1 MKRLFIA
8 FVICAG
14 FVSCQIS
21 DSSIRPVDGHQLFNY
36 SSGLCGNYVT
46 VPVELMEMLIG
57 FDEYMNKSLA
67 DKEADA
73 RFYGKIDEMSDNV
86 YRFNDNAERK
96 IQCTVDTQGK
106 SIHDKDAVWIIAHL
120 SSWGYNEADVLTSYY
135 DYSLP
140 EYTEIRMTDV
150 ENSVWTIS
158 YEDLFETVLKYK
170 GQDEGRNIWEV
181 TATGKDV
188 SSKSDLTAYFS
199 TGDTP
204 LEVKERKMNEDKVY
218 LGNAYKGYFN
228 VAIYSGKEL
237 KDWCHITFRPGFT
250 TKYETNQ

>member
-14 FVSCQIS
+14 FASCQIS
-21 DSSIRPVDGHQLFNY
+21 DSSIRPIDGNQLFNY

-46 VPVELMEMLIG
+46 VPVELMELLLA
-57 FDEYMNKSLA
+57 FDAYMDKTLE
-67 DKEADA
+67 DKEADV
-73 RFYGKIDEMSDNV
+73 RFYGKIEEISDNV
-86 YRFNDNAERK
+86 YRFNDSAERK

-106 SIHDKDAVWIIAHL
+106 SIRDKDAVWIIAHL
-120 SSWGYNEADVLTSYY
+120 SSWGHNEADVLTSYY
-135 DYSLP
+135 DYALP

-150 ENSVWTIS
+150 ENSVWTII
-158 YEDLFETVLKYK
+158 YDGLFETVLKYK
-170 GQDEGRNIWEV
+170 GRDDGRHMWEV
-181 TATGKDV
+181 VASGKD
-188 SSKSDLTAYFS
+188 SSAKSDLVATFT

-218 LGNAYKGYFN
+218 LGNSYKGSFN
-228 VAIYSGKEL
+228 VDIYSGAEL

-250 TKYETNQ
+250 TKYETGN